1 MVWVLR
7 FFLKTSFELA
17 YTFVERLLQGSRT
30 VARPHKRS
38 LMKSENRPRE
48 RQEVSGPYLATKSD
62 TLADTRILRMPEIM
76 RRSQLSRTTIWR
88 KVRSGEFPAP
98 VQLTANTIGWYAH
111 IFEQQW
117 LKTRRPVSYAPRQP
131 SAEPTVRDVREP
143 LIQPHNQQGGPAT
156 AIEKP

>member
-1 MVWVLR
+1 MKR
-7 FFLKTSFELA
+7 KT
-17 YTFVERLLQGSRT
+17 
-30 VARPHKRS
+30 
-38 LMKSENRPRE
+38 RPRE
-48 RQEVSGPYLATKSD
+48 SQKVSGPYLATKSD
-62 TLADTRILRMPEIM
+62 NLAGAEILRMPEIM

-131 SAEPTVRDVREP
+131 SAEPTVRDVRKTVKHP
-143 LIQPHNQQGGPAT
+143 QDQRGVAAT